1 MSWNKMRQCTMITC
15 NDDYMQWLQERREKR
30 LPILQPVKVSR
41 KHTREFAL
49 KRKYVILFARS
60 SQNNT
65 RTNTGRIQIAKELDN
80 VKNTICTFSNLC
92 ANPPQLDSLPPRK
105 PGDHDE
111 LKVNESLV
119 ELRKNLL

>member
-1 MSWNKMRQCTMITC
+1 MR
-15 NDDYMQWLQERREKR
+15 NDLQWLQERKI

-49 KRKYVILFARS
+49 KRKYVIFFVRS
-60 SQNNT
+60 SPVARCRAR
-65 RTNTGRIQIAKELDN
+65 RTNTGKIQEAKELDN
-80 VKNTICTFSNLC
+80 VKNKICTFSNLC

-105 PGDHDE
+105 PDDDDE
-111 LKVNESLV
+111 LKANESLV